1 MSVGPLFSYQTITF
15 SWSKSSR
22 PTTYILWPLKQ
33 THELPRVSWSL
44 IETSNPLIC
53 SIDTTYVL
61 VIQRECLM
69 WKAALSATRVITP
82 ATYRTEF
89 IVSAVDFRRKR
100 RLNVS
105 CKRNFNDIVNLF
117 ANNSVIDFTRAA
129 ENHIQRQELCCCFP
143 AITHRQRH

>member
-1 MSVGPLFSYQTITF
+1 MLYIVKYSCSSKCQCFAFFWQTITF
-15 SWSKSSR
+15 K
-22 PTTYILWPLKQ
+22 LKQ
-33 THELPRVSWSL
+33 NFTSSDVYFMAAETNRRAFSCISGSL

-82 ATYRTEF
+82 ATCKRKF
-89 IVSAVDFRRKR
+89 IVSAVDFRYKT

-105 CKRNFNDIVNLF
+105 CKRSCRKWGVYLQTTQPLILLELF
-117 ANNSVIDFTRAA
+117 QL
-129 ENHIQRQELCCCFP
+129 EKLC
-143 AITHRQRH
+143 